1 MDNDAIKAMI
11 KPLRTR
17 PKELKKN
24 CLEGLSL
31 NLCLSHSNCRSG
43 SHAWQAPEPAK
54 PLI

>member
-11 KPLRTR
+11 KPLQRR

-31 NLCLSHSNCRSG
+31 NLC
-43 SHAWQAPEPAK
+43 
-54 PLI
+54 